1 MSIQEK
7 LKELEPKSMH
17 SMLPVEWK
25 CAKNDIVTDMKGKK
39 YIDFT
44 STIFVMN
51 VGHANK
57 KVRVAIKKALDKQ
70 LLHSYTYPHKLRL
83 QFLKKLIEITPP
95 FCEKAFLLSSGT
107 EATETAVRLMRMKT
121 GRKKIISFK
130 GAMHGRTMCADLMK
144 GTGFYE
150 HEDFLNLPFP
160 TENSNFFGEMKK
172 LNVEPSLVAGF
183 MIETYQGWSAKFL
196 PKNYV
201 QDLCAYAH
209 AIGACV
215 TFDDIQA
222 GFWRTGKLFGYQHYQ
237 VTPDLVCI
245 GKAIGGGL
253 PLSSVLGRKEIMDI
267 PEVGDM
273 SSTHS
278 ANPLCCASGLAV
290 LNELE
295 KLDKRE
301 LKNKEFIFIFNITEI
316 FHTYREH
323 ITEINVKGLV
333 AGIVFKDKELAS
345 KVCHSCMESGLLVVH
360 TGIESIK
367 LAPPL
372 TITEY
377 HLKKGLEILKREIND
392 NTN

>member
-150 HEDFLNLPFP
+150 HEDFLN
-160 TENSNFFGEMKK
+160 
-172 LNVEPSLVAGF
+172 
-183 MIETYQGWSAKFL
+183 
-196 PKNYV
+196 
-201 QDLCAYAH
+201 
-209 AIGACV
+209 
-215 TFDDIQA
+215 
-222 GFWRTGKLFGYQHYQ
+222 
-237 VTPDLVCI
+237 
-245 GKAIGGGL
+245 
-253 PLSSVLGRKEIMDI
+253 
-267 PEVGDM
+267 
-273 SSTHS
+273 
-278 ANPLCCASGLAV
+278 
-290 LNELE
+290 
-295 KLDKRE
+295 
-301 LKNKEFIFIFNITEI
+301 
-316 FHTYREH
+316 
-323 ITEINVKGLV
+323 
-333 AGIVFKDKELAS
+333 
-345 KVCHSCMESGLLVVH
+345 
-360 TGIESIK
+360 
-367 LAPPL
+367 
-372 TITEY
+372 
-377 HLKKGLEILKREIND
+377 
-392 NTN
+392 